1 MSTALDLSKESPRSP
16 GVRLRDYVII
26 ARTIDKCRGLLS
38 GTIGDYHYNCPLDQM
53 LFSFKGIDS
62 EDFKKAVETADQD
75 DDVALWFDQAGI
87 HKTQH
92 EIQEWSDDVEA
103 SSLYDHPEKKEWFIS
118 ECQRLGLDPAKAT
131 LFQLLDADDADTFKK

>member
-1 MSTALDLSKESPRSP
+1 MSTAIDLSKEPPRSP
-16 GVRLRDYVII
+16 TVRLRDYVII

-38 GTIGDYHYNCPLDQM
+38 GTIGEYHYNCPLDQM

-62 EDFKKAVETADQD
+62 EDFKQAVETADHD

-92 EIQEWSDDVEA
+92 EIQEWSDEVEA
-103 SSLYDHPEKKEWFIS
+103 ANPYFDPEKKEWFAG
-118 ECQRLGLDPAKAT
+118 ECQRLGLNPAETT
-131 LFQLLDADDADTFKK
+131 LFQYLDKDDADFFKK